1 MVTTRSCNGA
11 GHWALFGARRIALT
25 ALLGMVNHTA
35 QWCRPSGW
43 LGPEEIAD
51 GFVDLVLCER

>member
-1 MVTTRSCNGA
+1 
-11 GHWALFGARRIALT
+11 
-25 ALLGMVNHTA
+25 MVNHTA

-51 GFVDLVLCER
+51 GFVDLMLYER